1 MLKTFYL
8 LAWILVALLAVVS
21 LLGGYFYAATQVAF
35 SVAALALVYAL
46 ALWSVLTNTQDTRL
60 EISSRADALNF
71 EGGKQ

>member
-21 LLGGYFYAATQVAF
+21 LLGGYFDAVTQAGF
-35 SVAALALVYAL
+35 SVAVLALVYAL

-60 EISSRADALNF
+60 EISSRGDVLNF
-71 EGGKQ
+71 DGGTQ